1 MLINLSIKNYAL
13 IAYSSIAFSDQF
25 SIITGETG
33 AGKSILLD
41 ALGLVLGKRADLSV
55 LRDKDGKC
63 IIEAQFQIGNYT
75 LQPFFETNDIDY
87 EEQTIV
93 RREILPSGK
102 SRAFVND
109 SPVNLN
115 VLQALGD
122 KLLDIHS
129 QHQTQELT
137 NEVYQIEIID
147 AIAQTR
153 PLISEYQYQLQAYK
167 KAKKQLNT
175 LENQQAAL
183 LKEQD
188 YNTFLLEELISA
200 ELKSGEQEELESEFE
215 KLNNVEFVNEH
226 LEKAI
231 AVLND
236 EQYGVLHLLREIKS
250 SLLKVAP
257 IASDYQELT
266 DRLMS
271 VEIELNDIKHEA
283 ELANERLIKD
293 PYQLEL
299 INSKLQ
305 NIYNLQKKHQVQT
318 VEALLD
324 IQNELNAKV
333 FQAEG
338 ISEEITALQHQISEA
353 EISLRN
359 LGKQIHESRLKI
371 IPALTEEIKAIIS
384 PLGMPNAQFQFDLK
398 LSDTFLSNGMDE
410 IELLFS
416 ANKGMML
423 GSMKKT
429 ASGGE
434 MSRIM
439 LAIKAILANY
449 LHLPTIIFD
458 EIDTGVSGDVADK
471 MGNIMKQM
479 GHKMQVFAIT
489 HLPQVAAKG
498 NQHYKV
504 RKDNDMEQT
513 VSEIK
518 QLTKEERILE
528 IAQMLSGKNITD
540 SAINHAKE
548 LLAEVQ

>member
-55 LRDKDGKC
+55 LRDKDEKC
-63 IIEAQFQIGNYT
+63 IIEAQFQITNYN

-115 VLQALGD
+115 VLQTLGD

-153 PLISEYQYQLQAYK
+153 PLISEYQHQLQAYK
-167 KAKKQLNT
+167 KAKKQLNI
-175 LENQQAAL
+175 LEDQQAAL

-188 YNTFLLEELISA
+188 YNTFLLEELVSA

-266 DRLMS
+266 NRLMS
-271 VEIELNDIKHEA
+271 VEIELNDIKQEA

-324 IQNELNAKV
+324 IQNELNTKV

-338 ISEEITALQHQISEA
+338 ISEEITALQQQISEA
-353 EISLRN
+353 EKSLKN

-479 GHKMQVFAIT
+479 GYKMQVFAIT

-504 RKDNDMEQT
+504 RKDDDMEQT

>member
-55 LRDKDGKC
+55 LRDKDEKC

-271 VEIELNDIKHEA
+271 VEIELNDIKQEA

-305 NIYNLQKKHQVQT
+305 NIYNLQKKHQVLT

-353 EISLRN
+353 EKSLRN
-359 LGKQIHESRLKI
+359 IGKQIHESRLKI

-498 NQHYKV
+498 TQHYKV

>member
-55 LRDKDGKC
+55 LRDKDEKC

-75 LQPFFETNDIDY
+75 LQPFFEANDIDY

-359 LGKQIHESRLKI
+359 IGKQIHESRLKI

-398 LSDTFLSNGMDE
+398 LSDAFLSNGMDE

>member
-55 LRDKDGKC
+55 LRDKDEKC
-63 IIEAQFQIGNYT
+63 IIEAQFQISNYN
-75 LQPFFETNDIDY
+75 LQPFFEANDIDY
-87 EEQTIV
+87 DKQTIV

-236 EQYGVLHLLREIKS
+236 EQYGVLHLLREIKN

-271 VEIELNDIKHEA
+271 VEIELNDIKQEA

-324 IQNELNAKV
+324 IQNELNAKI

-353 EISLRN
+353 EKSLRN

>member
-55 LRDKDGKC
+55 LRDKDEKC

>member
-384 PLGMPNAQFQFDLK
+384 PLGMPNAHFQFDLK

>member
-55 LRDKDGKC
+55 LRDKDEKC

-153 PLISEYQYQLQAYK
+153 PLISEYQYQLQTYK

-271 VEIELNDIKHEA
+271 VEIELNDIKQEA

-353 EISLRN
+353 EKSLRN
-359 LGKQIHESRLKI
+359 IGKQIHESRLKI

>member
-55 LRDKDGKC
+55 LRDKDEKC

-250 SLLKVAP
+250 NLLKVAP